1 MGQVP
6 RVGRVPEQVHTADGE
21 LGGTCLPEHDHP
33 GFAQSHDVRRVLLGH
48 EVEQRAGVRGGPD
61 TFRPADIFMRYGE
74 AMQRTAPPSSGHVSL
89 CRARGLERCFATH
102 RDIAVKDPVVPV
114 DAGEQS
120 GHDFDGRHPP
130 AFDHLGQGGQ
140 RHPLELGSN
149 LDGGLRSGLHR
160 IHPAPP
166 NDVTVVRSDRTMS
179 RVVSAENE
187 RHSSFSHRI
196 QIFRAER
203 EHPAGNRAE

>member
-1 MGQVP
+1 
-6 RVGRVPEQVHTADGE
+6 
-21 LGGTCLPEHDHP
+21 
-33 GFAQSHDVRRVLLGH
+33 
-48 EVEQRAGVRGGPD
+48 QR
-61 TFRPADIFMRYGE
+61 
-74 AMQRTAPPSSGHVSL
+74 
-89 CRARGLERCFATH
+89 
-102 RDIAVKDPVVPV
+102 
-114 DAGEQS
+114 
-120 GHDFDGRHPP
+120 
-130 AFDHLGQGGQ
+130 GQ

-203 EHPAGNRAE
+203 EHPAGNRAEKAESLQEFIDWHTRGEIMSVRRLG